1 MSFIFSVCMFYLSFF
16 PLWLSIV
23 FIDIKSIIQ
32 NSSNLWTEWSSL
44 ICMTIGFVMSWS
56 VLWYTIHTKSIGTHT
71 FILKEAKEEKII
83 STEFLL
89 SYVLPLFAFDF
100 TKWDQVVLFLI
111 FYITMNFLCIRHNYF
126 SVNIVLEFLN
136 YRFYNCVIE
145 NEDKIQIETRIIS
158 RNRLNILL
166 GQSLNLKS
174 INNEYR
180 IDFSEEGDRGLA
192 NKLS

>member
-1 MSFIFSVCMFYLSFF
+1 
-16 PLWLSIV
+16 
-23 FIDIKSIIQ
+23 
-32 NSSNLWTEWSSL
+32 
-44 ICMTIGFVMSWS
+44 MSWS

-180 IDFSEEGDRGLA
+180 IDFSEEREIGGWPINYRNSL
-192 NKLS
+192 LSKNE

>member
-126 SVNIVLEFLN
+126 SVNIVL
-136 YRFYNCVIE
+136 
-145 NEDKIQIETRIIS
+145 
-158 RNRLNILL
+158 
-166 GQSLNLKS
+166 
-174 INNEYR
+174 
-180 IDFSEEGDRGLA
+180 
-192 NKLS
+192 

>member
-1 MSFIFSVCMFYLSFF
+1 MSFIFSASMFYLSFF
-16 PLWLSIV
+16 PLWLSII

-32 NSSNLWTEWSSL
+32 DSSNVWTEWISL
-44 ICMTIGFVMSWS
+44 ICIIIGIVISWS
-56 VLWYTIHTKSIGTHT
+56 VLWYTINTKSIGTHI

-111 FYITMNFLCIRHNYF
+111 FYITMSFLCIRHNYF
-126 SVNIVLEFLN
+126 SVNIILEFLN

-145 NEDKIQIETRIIS
+145 SEDKIQIETKIIS
-158 RNRLNILL
+158 RNRLNILQ
-166 GQSLNLKS
+166 GQSLSLKS

-180 IDFSEEGDRGLA
+180 IDFSEEKDRRLA
-192 NKLS
+192 DQLS